1 MKSITYEALH
11 RGADPTSGTAGAP
24 GSKMAVSR
32 SFLSGLP
39 SGLKDPP
46 GTFLEGRCRRN
57 PTFSSLHLYR
67 LEGGLEC
74 AQSVLLSLP
83 PCHFNPL
90 SQYLSGFFLPALA
103 KQEHPRL
110 IVGR

>member
-1 MKSITYEALH
+1 MKSVTYEALY
-11 RGADPTSGTAGAP
+11 RGTEPASGTAAP
-24 GSKMAVSR
+24 GPKMAHSR

-39 SGLKDPP
+39 SELRDPP
-46 GTFLEGRCRRN
+46 GKFLHGRYRRT
-57 PTFSSLHLYR
+57 PAFSSLHLHR

-83 PCHFNPL
+83 PGHFNPL
-90 SQYLSGFFLPALA
+90 GQYLSGFFLPALV
-103 KQEHPRL
+103 KQEHSRL